1 MTAMNQSQRD
11 AFLAGARIATLVTLN
26 PDDSPTGVPV
36 WFEWDGTT
44 AIVFTSAT
52 SPKVA
57 RIRRDGRVCLTIAEP
72 AGLREAWVT
81 IEGIASIENHGG
93 IELARR
99 LAPRYYTPE
108 RAAAVMPG
116 WEAAAASW
124 VVIRITP
131 TRIRSVG
138 PGM

>member
-1 MTAMNQSQRD
+1 MTGMTDSQRD
-11 AFLAGARIATLVTLN
+11 AFLAGARIATLVSLN
-26 PDDSPTGVPV
+26 PDGSPTAVPV
-36 WFEWDGTT
+36 WFEWDGKT
-44 AIVFTSAT
+44 ATVFTSAT
-52 SPKVA
+52 SLKVR
-57 RIRRDGRVCLTIAEP
+57 RIQQDNRVALTVAEP
-72 AGLREAWVT
+72 VGVREAWVT
-81 IEGIASIENHGG
+81 IEGIASIEDKGG

-131 TRIRSVG
+131 TRIRSVA
-138 PGM
+138 PGK